1 MKQKEKYMN
10 INLQTHYRDFQ
21 SIIDPTNTLQ
31 IKYLNDNIDDLSTYD
46 INVPN
51 LIKAWESNQWP
62 WNRPK
67 IEGDFLG

>member
-1 MKQKEKYMN
+1 MD

-21 SIIDPTNTLQ
+21 SIMDPDLK
-31 IKYLNDNIDDLSTYD
+31 IKYLKDNMDDLSTYN

-51 LIKAWESNQWP
+51 LIKGFETNQWP

-67 IEGDFLG
+67 QLGESETV

>member
-1 MKQKEKYMN
+1 MD

-31 IKYLNDNIDDLSTYD
+31 IKYLNDNIDDLSTYN
-46 INVPN
+46 INVLA
-51 LIKAWESNQWP
+51 LIKAWENNSWP

-67 IEGDFLG
+67 QLGESETV